1 MGLALQIG
9 TSIITVLL
17 FIGLAAV
24 AKIMAWPLW
33 VSIPVFL
40 LLFVLMTVV
49 MSWLTVTLRLKAE
62 MKEEEANHD

>member
-24 AKIMAWPLW
+24 AKIMVWPLW

-62 MKEEEANHD
+62 KKEEEANHD

>member
-24 AKIMAWPLW
+24 AKIMAWSLW

-62 MKEEEANHD
+62 KKEEEANHD

>member
-24 AKIMAWPLW
+24 AKIMEWPLW

-62 MKEEEANHD
+62 KKEEEANHD

>member
-17 FIGLAAV
+17 FVGLAAV
-24 AKIMAWPLW
+24 AIIMAWPLW

-62 MKEEEANHD
+62 KKEEEANHD

>member
-17 FIGLAAV
+17 FVGLAAV
-24 AKIMAWPLW
+24 AKIMSWPLW

-62 MKEEEANHD
+62 KKEEEANHD

>member
-17 FIGLAAV
+17 FVGLAAV
-24 AKIMAWPLW
+24 AKIMAWSLW

-49 MSWLTVTLRLKAE
+49 MSWLTVTLRLKE
-62 MKEEEANHD
+62 EKKEEEANHD

>member
-24 AKIMAWPLW
+24 AKIMAWALW

-62 MKEEEANHD
+62 KKEEEANHD

>member
-33 VSIPVFL
+33 VLIPVFL

-62 MKEEEANHD
+62 KKEEEANHD

>member
-17 FIGLAAV
+17 FVGLAAV

-40 LLFVLMTVV
+40 PLFVLMTVV

-62 MKEEEANHD
+62 KKEEEANHD

>member
-1 MGLALQIG
+1 
-9 TSIITVLL
+9 
-17 FIGLAAV
+17 
-24 AKIMAWPLW
+24 MAWPLW

-62 MKEEEANHD
+62 KKEEEANHD